1 MNSRPVIAAVAVAAL
16 VLAAS
21 ASAVVPPPPKVAKAV
36 AEANRAARRGKPLLL
51 EVTLTI
57 GEGQPTAATG
67 TLVSHPTGLARL
79 ELKSHRGFVE
89 RHLLQGT
96 AYTASRNGKL
106 IGSPRRFLPPIFLLQ
121 GRSGEALIAAMESFG
136 IASDDGVLGRVGDYD
151 CFVFGGRLPLKS
163 VEAGRQLPS
172 MWVDLD
178 SFDVVRIDAADGVR
192 FRFGPA
198 QDFSG
203 IRVPRWIEIEMRGRE
218 TARLEIL
225 EASVANAPAA
235 AFNQD
240 WLTAAG
246 AR

>member
-1 MNSRPVIAAVAVAAL
+1 MNSRFLIAVVAVL
-16 VLAAS
+16 VLAAN
-21 ASAVVPPPPKVAKAV
+21 ASAMVPPPPKVAKAV
-36 AEANRAARRGKPLLL
+36 AEANLAARRGNPLLL
-51 EVTLTI
+51 KVTLTI
-57 GEGQPTAATG
+57 GKGQPTAATG

-96 AYTASRNGKL
+96 EYTASRNEEL
-106 IGSPRRFLPPIFLLQ
+106 IDNPRRFLPPLFLLQ

-136 IASDDGVLGRVGDYD
+136 IASDDGVLGRLGDYD
-151 CFVFGGRLPLKS
+151 CFVFGGRLPRKS
-163 VEAGRQLPS
+163 EEEGRQLPS

-178 SFDVVRIDAADGVR
+178 SFDVVRIDAAEGVR
-192 FRFGPA
+192 FRFGPT

-203 IRVPRWIEIEMRGRE
+203 IRVPRWIEIEMPGRE
-218 TARLEIL
+218 AARLDVL

-240 WLTAAG
+240 WLTAAE

>member
-1 MNSRPVIAAVAVAAL
+1 LNSRPLIAATVVAGL
-16 VLAAS
+16 MLAAN
-21 ASAVVPPPPKVAKAV
+21 ASALVPPPPKVAKAV
-36 AEANRAARRGKPLLL
+36 AEANRTARRGKPLLL
-51 EVTLTI
+51 KVTLTI
-57 GEGQPTAATG
+57 GEGQPAAASG

-79 ELKSHRGFVE
+79 ELKSNRGFVE

-96 AYTASRNGKL
+96 TYTASRNGDV
-106 IGSPRRFLPPIFLLQ
+106 IDSPRRFLPPFFLLQ
-121 GRSGEALIAAMESFG
+121 GGSGEALIAAMESFG
-136 IASDDGVLGRVGDYD
+136 IAADDGVLGRVEDYD
-151 CFVFGGRLPLKS
+151 CFVFGGRLPRRS
-163 VEAGRQLPS
+163 VEAGGQLPS

-178 SFDVVRIDAADGVR
+178 SYDVVRIDAAAGVR

-203 IRVPRWIEIEMRGRE
+203 IRVPRWIEIETRGRE
-218 TARLEIL
+218 KARLEIL

-235 AFNQD
+235 AFNRD

>member
-1 MNSRPVIAAVAVAAL
+1 MNARPLIAAAAAL

-21 ASAVVPPPPKVAKAV
+21 ASALVPPPPKVAKAV
-36 AEANRAARRGKPLLL
+36 ADANRTARRTKPLLL
-51 EVTLTI
+51 KVTLTI

-96 AYTASRNGKL
+96 AYTASRNQEL
-106 IGSPRRFLPPIFLLQ
+106 IDNPRRFLPPVFLLQ

-151 CFVFGGRLPLKS
+151 CFVFGGRLPRRS
-163 VEAGRQLPS
+163 EAAGRQLPS

-178 SFDVVRIDAADGVR
+178 SFDVVRVDAADGVR
-192 FRFGPA
+192 FRFGPS

-203 IRVPRWIEIEMRGRE
+203 IRVPRWIEIETRGRE

-235 AFNQD
+235 AFSQG
-240 WLTAAG
+240 WLTDAG